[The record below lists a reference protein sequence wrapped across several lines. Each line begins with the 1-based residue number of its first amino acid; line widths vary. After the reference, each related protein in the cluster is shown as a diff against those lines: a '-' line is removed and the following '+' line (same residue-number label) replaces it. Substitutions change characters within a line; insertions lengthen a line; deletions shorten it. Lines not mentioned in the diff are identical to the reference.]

1 MVIGR
6 QCMHKPTT
14 LGKHRSEMHLN
25 RAASWLKARL
35 DGAPLGSQS
44 GPSSVDDGVST
55 TKSLLHPCLTLCCH
69 AAELKLLIP
78 FSSLM
83 VNDNSSSCRADCVAK
98 PETTK
103 HKSVSI
109 FSKDFPADCDWHT
122 CYNKRSVC
130 EPTDV
135 LELKQA
141 QLNCAPLL
149 RAGNMSLCFCC
160 L

>member
-1 MVIGR
+1 
-6 QCMHKPTT
+6 MHKPTT

-103 HKSVSI
+103 QNLFQSFQKTFLLIVTGTHAITKDQSV
-109 FSKDFPADCDWHT
+109 
-122 CYNKRSVC
+122 NR
-130 EPTDV
+130 
-135 LELKQA
+135 
-141 QLNCAPLL
+141 
-149 RAGNMSLCFCC
+149 RMSWNSNRHS
-160 L
+160 

>member
-1 MVIGR
+1 
-6 QCMHKPTT
+6 MHKPTT

-103 HKSVSI
+103 QNLFQSFQKTFLLIVTGTHAITKYQSV
-109 FSKDFPADCDWHT
+109 
-122 CYNKRSVC
+122 NR
-130 EPTDV
+130 
-135 LELKQA
+135 
-141 QLNCAPLL
+141 
-149 RAGNMSLCFCC
+149 RMSWNSNRHS
-160 L
+160 